1 MGAGYYLLVLF
12 LLGAGSASALGFTW
26 LRDAKPTEGEIRY
39 HHLWVD
45 GEGVTHVKRNC
56 LFSDLERKGYAG
68 TPQYVLDFV
77 GKLRTK
83 ALVVTQQTDENPW
96 HYCPS
101 PQFVVTLAGRW
112 YVKTGDGETLVMKPG
127 DVLYQDNVKT
137 HPMAEEGTR
146 KAQHYSGARG
156 GPCNQ
161 MVVQV
166 DRAPEVNNPGCW
178 S

>member
-1 MGAGYYLLVLF
+1 MAARRQAHRG
-12 LLGAGSASALGFTW
+12 
-26 LRDAKPTEGEIRY
+26 RDPY

-83 ALVVTQQTDENPW
+83 ALVVTQQTGENPW